1 MEENNNEQSRD
12 VVIKDKTDSIIDKL
26 IQEEDVDKA
35 KDIINLFNL
44 NIAKKNAIRVSQLNN
59 LLDSINDQAIKRFDK
74 RPDEVSN
81 KDLLAY
87 MSAVQ
92 AQLEKSQLSVKSI
105 SEMPAIQIQ
114 NNLNINIEENKK
126 ELPKESRDRVL
137 SVIQAIIA
145 EAEKENRDNEVID
158 VEVVDKNEQGS

>member
-1 MEENNNEQSRD
+1 MEENNNEKSRD
-12 VVIKDKTDSIIDKL
+12 VVVQDKTDSVIDKL

-92 AQLEKSQLSVKSI
+92 AQLDKSQLNVKSI
-105 SEMPAIQIQ
+105 SDIPAIQIQ
-114 NNLNINIEENKK
+114 NNLNINIEDNKK

-137 SVIQAIIA
+137 SVIQAILN
-145 EAEKENRDNEVID
+145 EAEKENNIID
-158 VEVVDKNEQGS
+158 VEVVDKDEQES